1 MYILDPIEL
10 SEARI
15 ERLMA
20 LFVDEH
26 TCMEC
31 GKHVDY
37 ELYCMSP
44 LGDGPG
50 VCGECAGIDR

>member
-1 MYILDPIEL
+1 MRVPDPIEL

-15 ERLMA
+15 DRLMA

-26 TCMEC
+26 TCMAC

-44 LGDGPG
+44 LGDGPC
-50 VCGECAGIDR
+50 VCMECAGVNE